1 MKNPITL
8 ITTLNL
14 QNIKKI
20 LRQYRSK
27 LQVFNK
33 NIIKINYIIRFIY
46 IVVLGKV

>member
-33 NIIKINYIIRFIY
+33 NIIKINFIIRFIY

>member
-33 NIIKINYIIRFIY
+33 NIIKFNFIIRFIY